1 VQTGFWWRN
10 MKERDH
16 LEDTRLDGWIFRKCN
31 VGAWT
36 EMIWLRIGQVVGTS
50 KHGNETMGSTKC
62 GESLD

>member
-1 VQTGFWWRN
+1 